1 MSHTVTIE
9 TQVRDA
15 SAVEA
20 ACRRLGHASP
30 LQGEHKLYSGRH
42 TGLAVQLPDWQYPIV
57 CDLTS
62 GKVNYD
68 NFDGLWGEQAQLER
82 FLQAYLVEKTR
93 LEARKKWHTAVE
105 QALPNGYIAV
115 DIQVGGA
122 A

>member
-1 MSHTVTIE
+1 
-9 TQVRDA
+9 
-15 SAVEA
+15 
-20 ACRRLGHASP
+20 
-30 LQGEHKLYSGRH
+30 
-42 TGLAVQLPDWQYPIV
+42 LPDWQYPIV